1 MPKKDLEIRGPGE
14 LLGTKQTG
22 DMGFRVA
29 KLERDDHLLN
39 QAHFVAAQILKD
51 YPKNAE
57 ALLKRWLPEA
67 PRYAV
72 CLVIYCTPPNSC
84 YTKHSLVSCVALYAQ
99 ICIRSVWTAGNILP
113 LHPQTVEKQELS
125 IHVAGQYQYPLDHL
139 IQQFKYE
146 QQLHWQPLL
155 SGILQQIRLPKV
167 QAIVPM
173 PISTQRLAER
183 GYNQSMILAKDLAK
197 QFNVPIWQPVI
208 RLHQHSQK
216 GLSRLERLDKIHQQF
231 KIDSQQRQY
240 VKLYRRVLI
249 LDDVVTTGSSIQALT
264 LQLEQLGCHK
274 VSAACIA
281 YALE

>member
-1 MPKKDLEIRGPGE
+1 MP
-14 LLGTKQTG
+14 
-22 DMGFRVA
+22 MFS
-29 KLERDDHLLN
+29 HLLHTAK
-39 QAHFVAAQILKD
+39 QLLHKAQPCHLCGIVRADLHS
-51 YPKNAE
+51 
-57 ALLKRWLPEA
+57 
-67 PRYAV
+67 V
-72 CLVIYCTPPNSC
+72 CLDCW
-84 YTKHSLVSCVALYAQ
+84 Q
-99 ICIRSVWTAGNILP
+99 QLP
-113 LHPQTVEKQELS
+113 LHPQTIEKQELS

-197 QFNVPIWQPVI
+197 QLNVPIWQPVI

-216 GLSRLERLDKIHQQF
+216 GLSRLERLDQIHQQF
-231 KIDSQQRQY
+231 KIDPQQRQY
-240 VKLYRRVLI
+240 AKRYWRVLI

>member
-1 MPKKDLEIRGPGE
+1 
-14 LLGTKQTG
+14 
-22 DMGFRVA
+22 
-29 KLERDDHLLN
+29 
-39 QAHFVAAQILKD
+39 
-51 YPKNAE
+51 
-57 ALLKRWLPEA
+57 
-67 PRYAV
+67 
-72 CLVIYCTPPNSC
+72 
-84 YTKHSLVSCVALYAQ
+84 
-99 ICIRSVWTAGNILP
+99 
-113 LHPQTVEKQELS
+113 EKQELS

-155 SGILQQIRLPKV
+155 SGILQQIRFPKV

-197 QFNVPIWQPVI
+197 QLNVPIWQPVI

-216 GLSRLERLDKIHQQF
+216 GLSRLERLDQIHQQF
-231 KIDSQQRQY
+231 KIDPQQRQY